1 MRIRG
6 AHAAGVLFSAAGRKL
21 ASVRR
26 AIFKR
31 GLGDA
36 ASAKEPFGAPP
47 NGTRGP
53 RVLPGSYANAL
64 SITCVFINLIAMCS

>member
-21 ASVRR
+21 ASVRS

-36 ASAKEPFGAPP
+36 ESLKELFGGPP
-47 NGTRGP
+47 NSTRGP
-53 RVLPGSYANAL
+53 RVLPRELREHAFG
-64 SITCVFINLIAMCS
+64 